1 MKTIVTLLAIEIIIG
16 AMMISVKML
25 HDLVAPEDKKQVKE
39 KTKDSLNTS
48 NLAKNE
54 LDINDTKNSVTL
66 QKEK

>member
-16 AMMISVKML
+16 TMMINVKML

-39 KTKDSLNTS
+39 KIKDSLNTS

>member
-16 AMMISVKML
+16 TMMINVKML

-66 QKEK
+66 Q

>member
-1 MKTIVTLLAIEIIIG
+1 
-16 AMMISVKML
+16 MINVKML